1 MNIRCLRNTII
12 SSALSQ
18 NDDVIE
24 LISDDL
30 EKLTQDL
37 KDLRIRQLLLE
48 ALEFRASATK
58 IDIHFY
64 ESIGGVSVGN
74 IVIHRDKG
82 KSSISTNDLPMGGDF
97 VPRWEILV
105 KQSGLIPVDPD
116 EVVSL
121 DLRELKEELQLGKE
135 QLQKALDN
143 EYAF

>member
-1 MNIRCLRNTII
+1 MNIRCLRNTIV

-64 ESIGGVSVGN
+64 E
-74 IVIHRDKG
+74 K
-82 KSSISTNDLPMGGDF
+82 
-97 VPRWEILV
+97 PRMLSN
-105 KQSGLIPVDPD
+105 SGC
-116 EVVSL
+116 
-121 DLRELKEELQLGKE
+121 
-135 QLQKALDN
+135 
-143 EYAF
+143 